1 MKKITKIGSY
11 YINKFDFLFLVS
23 VKDSSSSYLYKEI
36 VHFYTTQEVWYLP
49 TEVTENTPLV
59 QAQSNIV
66 QCCLLTE
73 GLGLIA
79 QNLQNDY
86 DIYLLK
92 TLYLIIERAGISL
105 TVRELKLFYKQIKII
120 DYFRQWERFN

>member
-1 MKKITKIGSY
+1 
-11 YINKFDFLFLVS
+11 VS

-105 TVRELKLFYKQIKII
+105 TVRELKLFYKQIKIKN
-120 DYFRQWERFN
+120 YFRQWERFN